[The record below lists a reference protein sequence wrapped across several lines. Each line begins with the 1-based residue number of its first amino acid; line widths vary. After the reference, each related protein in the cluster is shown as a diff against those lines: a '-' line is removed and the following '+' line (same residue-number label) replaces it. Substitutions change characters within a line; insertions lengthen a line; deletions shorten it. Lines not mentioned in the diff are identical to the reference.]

1 MTRIDQNANDTT
13 GFVLIL
19 FIQHSVI
26 NAYIGL
32 FKNRQ
37 NFIKNAKQCSK
48 AGKISS
54 ENHGAKCQIPEK
66 IDLCPAW
73 QLRGGFLGQD

>member
-66 IDLCPAW
+66 IDLCPA
-73 QLRGGFLGQD
+73 

>member
-1 MTRIDQNANDTT
+1 MAH
-13 GFVLIL
+13 
-19 FIQHSVI
+19 IQLCI
-26 NAYIGL
+26 
-32 FKNRQ
+32 NRQ
-37 NFIKNAKQCSK
+37 NLSKNAKECLK
-48 AGKISS
+48 AGKVSS